1 MKSTCNEVVVRRAVT
16 ARPDETVLCA
26 AQRMRDEHVGDLVI
40 LEDERPAG
48 IVTDR
53 DLVVRVLAAE
63 GDPSSLRLEEVMTR
77 APATVSED
85 SDVLEVL
92 ETMRSTGARRMPVLG
107 ADGALMG
114 ILALDDVLAWLGRQ
128 MSAVGAVVTDDVR
141 AERERLTTEL
151 AGQASG

>member
-16 ARPDETVLCA
+16 AGPDDTVLCA

-107 ADGALMG
+107 ADGSLTG

-141 AERERLTTEL
+141 AERERLTSEL

>member
-1 MKSTCNEVVVRRAVT
+1 MKSTCNEVVVRRSVT

-26 AQRMRDEHVGDLVI
+26 AQRMRDEHVGNLVI
-40 LEDERPAG
+40 LEDGRPAG

-53 DLVVRVLAAE
+53 DLVVRVLAGE
-63 GDPSSLRLEEVMTR
+63 RDPSSVRLEEVMTR

-92 ETMRSTGARRMPVLG
+92 ETMRRTGARRMPVLG
-107 ADGALMG
+107 ADGALVG

-141 AERERLTTEL
+141 AERERLTAEL

>member
-53 DLVVRVLAAE
+53 DLVVRVLASE
-63 GDPSSLRLEEVMTR
+63 GDPSSLRVEEVMTR

-92 ETMRSTGARRMPVLG
+92 ETMRRTGARRMPVLG
-107 ADGALMG
+107 ADGALIG

-141 AERERLTTEL
+141 AERERVTSEL

>member
-1 MKSTCNEVVVRRAVT
+1 MKSTCNEVVFRRVVT
-16 ARPDETVLCA
+16 ARPDETVIDA

-40 LEDERPAG
+40 LDGDRPAG

-53 DLVVRVLAAE
+53 DLVVRVLAA
-63 GDPSSLRLEEVMTR
+63 GRDPASLTVEEVMTR

-92 ETMRSTGARRMPVLG
+92 ETMRRTGARRMPVLG
-107 ADGALMG
+107 GDGSLAG

-141 AERERLTTEL
+141 AERERLGTEI